1 MVLIT
6 QNVNKIRYVR
16 LLRRHLFPI
25 IQMIS
30 FDMQD
35 ILFQQDNS
43 PVHKAYSVID
53 WLERNC
59 IELEELRLI
68 PLI

>member
-1 MVLIT
+1 
-6 QNVNKIRYVR
+6 
-16 LLRRHLFPI
+16 
-25 IQMIS
+25 
-30 FDMQD
+30 MQD

-43 PVHKAYSVID
+43 PVHKAYSVMD

-59 IELEELRLI
+59 IELEELPLI